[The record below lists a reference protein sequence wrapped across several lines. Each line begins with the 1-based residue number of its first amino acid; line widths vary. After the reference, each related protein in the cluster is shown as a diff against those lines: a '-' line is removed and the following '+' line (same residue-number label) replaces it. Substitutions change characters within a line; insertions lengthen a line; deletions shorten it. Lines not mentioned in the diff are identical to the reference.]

1 LKALRREASLPSVRR
16 CLGQTDKEK
25 TEQEAKKQR
34 SKEAKKNLAEAIGL
48 ILTDRREDG
57 LRGVP
62 PDARKEIMTLN

>member
-25 TEQEAKKQR
+25 TEQ
-34 SKEAKKNLAEAIGL
+34 EAKKNLAEAIGL

>member
-1 LKALRREASLPSVRR
+1 MPSVRR

-25 TEQEAKKQR
+25 TEQ
-34 SKEAKKNLAEAIGL
+34 EAKKNLAEAIGL